1 MNRPSIAGL
10 LHKYLAGD
18 CTVAEQR
25 EVEDW
30 YASYEEHPP
39 LFEDEQSGAALRLRE
54 KARDA
59 IRTAMAELPEPVPAE
74 TTLAAPSEASR
85 SRVFLL
91 LRVAAVFIP
100 LIAGAAFLFF
110 KQANPIESPK
120 ALASGQN
127 KQQDRMPG
135 STKAILT
142 LGDGQ
147 TIVLDSMANGELAL
161 QGNTKITKLGNG
173 GLEYDVRHGQAA
185 GNNSAVSYNTLS
197 TPRAAQYQLI
207 LPDGSKV
214 WLNTA
219 SSIRYP
225 TAFTSKERKVEITG
239 EAYFEVAKNPS
250 MPFKVLVAG
259 PSAGQGG
266 MGPSAAG
273 TEIEVL
279 GTHFNVNAYTDERTI
294 NTTLLEGS
302 VRIHKG
308 ARQVMIKPGEQ
319 AKLNTAGAIEVASA
333 NLEETMAWKRGLF
346 QFDQATTLEVVMR
359 QIARWYDVEVV
370 YERDISNDRF
380 QGKMYRD
387 ENLSQV
393 LKILELSG
401 VRFRIEGKKIIV
413 Q

>member
-1 MNRPSIAGL
+1 MNKPSIAGL
-10 LHKYLAGD
+10 LRKYLAGD

-39 LFEDEQSGAALRLRE
+39 LFEDEQSGEALRLLEKTRE
-54 KARDA
+54 A
-59 IRTAMAELPEPVPAE
+59 IRAEITESAKPVPVE
-74 TTLAAPSEASR
+74 TVRAAHLETGR
-85 SRVFLL
+85 SRVYPLL
-91 LRVAAVFIP
+91 KAAAVFIL

-110 KQANPIESPK
+110 KQAHPKESTKPF
-120 ALASGQN
+120 ASIQSSR
-127 KQQDRMPG
+127 QDRMPG

-142 LGDGQ
+142 LGDGR
-147 TIVLDSMANGELAL
+147 TIVLDSTANGELAL

-173 GLEYDVRHGQAA
+173 GLIYDVSHRQTA
-185 GNNSAVSYNTLS
+185 GNNSVVSYNMLS
-197 TPRAAQYQLI
+197 TPRAAQYQLV

-225 TAFTSKERKVEITG
+225 TAFAGRERKVEITG

-250 MPFKVLVAG
+250 MPFRVLVVTPPG
-259 PSAGQGG
+259 KEGG
-266 MGPSAAG
+266 APSAAG

-302 VRIHKG
+302 VRINKG
-308 ARQVMIKPGEQ
+308 ARQVTIKPGEQ
-319 AKLNTAGAIEVASA
+319 AKLNTAGAIEVENA

-346 QFDQATTLEVVMR
+346 QFDQPATLEVVMR
-359 QIARWYDVEVV
+359 QIARWYDVEIL

-387 ENLSQV
+387 ENLSRI

-401 VRFRIEGKKIIV
+401 LRFRIEGKKIIV